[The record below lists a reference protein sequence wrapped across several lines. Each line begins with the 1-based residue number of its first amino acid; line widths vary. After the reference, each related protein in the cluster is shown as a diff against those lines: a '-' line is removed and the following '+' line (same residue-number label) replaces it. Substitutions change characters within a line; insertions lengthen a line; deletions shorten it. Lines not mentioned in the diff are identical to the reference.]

1 MAIPSNRPSTKRLT
15 NIDENFFKLSYSI
28 GTGHRQ
34 PNLIC
39 YAVTFNSG
47 NLLANLSSVLFILLT
62 WPEILQD
69 VGDVGDLLLPA
80 PAAVIGLLR
89 RPRPVVRGRWRSGAA
104 RVRGGGGG
112 KDWPPPGPMPLPTPT
127 RSRSGVLSVGSSLT
141 MLSSS
146 DDDSRNKEGF
156 VEIIVIFTA
165 FGSCKQMMLLY
176 MLPLNPIAGQTGSS

>member
-1 MAIPSNRPSTKRLT
+1 MSVIS
-15 NIDENFFKLSYSI
+15 
-28 GTGHRQ
+28 
-34 PNLIC
+34 C
-39 YAVTFNSG
+39 C
-47 NLLANLSSVLFILLT
+47 LL
-62 WPEILQD
+62 Q
-69 VGDVGDLLLPA
+69 LLLLGCCVGLDLWCGGGGDPA
-80 PAAVIGLLR
+80 LL
-89 RPRPVVRGRWRSGAA
+89 VSD
-104 RVRGGGGG
+104 GGGGG